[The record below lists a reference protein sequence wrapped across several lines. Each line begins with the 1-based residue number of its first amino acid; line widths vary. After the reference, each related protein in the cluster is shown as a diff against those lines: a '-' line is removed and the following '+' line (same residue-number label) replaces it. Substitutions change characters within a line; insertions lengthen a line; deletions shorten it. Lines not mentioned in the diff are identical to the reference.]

1 MYRSKGTLTSLSEQ
15 QLVDCSWNYGN
26 AGCKGGLMN
35 YAFKYIMSNG
45 GICSASAYPYVGY
58 DNVSTS
64 YIIMCSKLKLLLMQQ
79 LVVKCFQV
87 LAVVKGAGVN
97 ICISLYKQ

>member
-64 YIIMCSKLKLLLMQQ
+64 YNHVFKIKTITNAATCCK
-79 LVVKCFQV
+79 V
-87 LAVVKGAGVN
+87 LSSTGCCKR
-97 ICISLYKQ
+97 CRR